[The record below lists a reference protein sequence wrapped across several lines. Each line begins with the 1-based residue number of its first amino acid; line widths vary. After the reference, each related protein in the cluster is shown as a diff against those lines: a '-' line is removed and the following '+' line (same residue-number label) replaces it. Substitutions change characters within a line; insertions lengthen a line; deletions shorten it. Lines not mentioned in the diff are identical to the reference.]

1 MADEE
6 LYHAIMERRS
16 VRRYDDEPLSED
28 TLERVQEM
36 ASATD
41 PLISDN
47 TFHVLVWDYTPAD
60 EGWVLRSAYGR
71 FMTPPHVMVPYV
83 VGEYPLTDLGYRVEQ
98 IVVRLTALD
107 IGTCYIGAL
116 GAEDGL
122 RSRFGLPAGARIGA
136 TVFFGRSASGVGG
149 TIDAAARTLARGRKR
164 KPVEKLFF
172 DGDFDHPATPPSE
185 FDTLSVDHGA
195 VTQRIKLDTLIEA
208 GRWAPSALNAQP
220 WRFLWREGRLMLFVT
235 TGTLKYFGGERG
247 QYPLYD
253 GGICMANIHLAME
266 ALGERGSW
274 RMGEKADV
282 QEVEHPDDLELLA
295 VLTLER

>member
-1 MADEE
+1 MAVDDE
-6 LYHAIMERRS
+6 LYQAIMARRS

-28 TLERVQEM
+28 ILDQVREI
-36 ASATD
+36 ASKVV
-41 PLISDN
+41 PLIPDN
-47 TFHVLVWDYTPAD
+47 TFRVLIHDYTPAD

-83 VGEYPLTDLGYRVEQ
+83 VGEYPLTDLGCRVEQ

-136 TVFFGRSASGVGG
+136 TVFFGRPASGVGG
-149 TIDAAARTLARGRKR
+149 TVDAVARMLAGGRKR
-164 KPVEKLFF
+164 MAVRELFF
-172 DGDFDHPATPPSE
+172 DGDFGSPSAPPSE
-185 FDTLSVDHGA
+185 IA
-195 VTQRIKLDTLIEA
+195 PLIEA
-208 GRWAPSALNAQP
+208 GRWAPSAVNAQP
-220 WRFLWREGRLMLFVT
+220 WRFLLREERLMLFVT
-235 TGTLKYFGGERG
+235 TGTLKYLGGERG

-266 ALGERGSW
+266 ALGEGGNW
-274 RMGEKADV
+274 RMGEKGDV
-282 QEVEHPDDLELLA
+282 QGVEHPDDLELLA